1 MNNIRKVRKVGL
13 WVIVGVTLMML
24 LVLNVIQETACL
36 NEVVWGALF
45 ALAGWFIV
53 MAVVS
58 RLIVHKG
65 K

>member
-1 MNNIRKVRKVGL
+1 M
-13 WVIVGVTLMML
+13 IVGVTLMML